1 MKRPIYQI
9 DIHNRNA
16 AIVVT
21 VARAPKGKDRTIYGR
36 IRQYRRASSAS
47 LGRCIRAMQALTAG
61 GGR

>member
-1 MKRPIYQI
+1 MRRPIFQI

-36 IRQYRRASSAS
+36 IRQYRRVSAASQYRA
-47 LGRCIRAMQALTAG
+47 LRAMQALIKG